1 MNIAAQK
8 RRQKL
13 KRCRSPRSAGT
24 LRKSCAGRSRNF
36 APDAAIASSFGA
48 EDVVL
53 IDIAARV
60 RPDIRV
66 FTLDTDFLFA
76 ETYELIDKIEKKY
89 GIRVER
95 VKSLV
100 HAGTASRAVR
110 GPKLWTI
117 DPNQC
122 CSLRK
127 VEPLKAKLADL
138 TAWATGIR
146 RDQAATRANAK
157 KIEWDKSFGLVKCN
171 PLADWTWDQRLGI
184 HSRPRRALQPAA
196 RAKLSEHRLR
206 PVHAPG
212 AARRRSARGPL
223 VWLCEKGMRA
233 ARAGVDGELHL

>member
-1 MNIAAQK
+1 MSTTAQEKIDAVQGGAESWSAAEVV
-8 RRQKL
+8 RWGL
-13 KRCRSPRSAGT
+13 AEFHPH
-24 LRKSCAGRSRNF
+24 
-36 APDAAIASSFGA
+36 AAIASSFGA

-95 VKSLV
+95 VKSLYTPEQQ
-100 HAGTASRAVR
+100 AEKLA
-110 GPKLWTI
+110 PKLWTI

-122 CSLRK
+122 CALRK
-127 VEPLKAKLADL
+127 VEPLKAKLATL
-138 TAWATGIR
+138 TAWVTGIR

-171 PLADWTWDQRLGI
+171 PVADWTWDRVWEYVRQHDVPYNPLHEQNYPSIGCVQCTRQVQPGED
-184 HSRPRRALQPAA
+184 PRAGRWSGF
-196 RAKLSEHRLR
+196 AKKECGL
-206 PVHAPG
+206 HAP
-212 AARRRSARGPL
+212 
-223 VWLCEKGMRA
+223 E
-233 ARAGVDGELHL
+233 